1 MYDWVIIDEAARC
14 NPSELSVSMQVGK
27 NVLLVGDHK
36 QLPPM
41 IDEFVIQ
48 KTSKKLRTTQEELKK
63 SEFQRLMESDLGKK
77 YGCSLDRQ
85 YRMCEPIADMISD
98 VFYKNDGIE
107 LKTMREK
114 NIHFYEHIPSI
125 FKKPV
130 TWIDTS
136 CKDIDSYHKKDI
148 SNSLY
153 NSYEAN
159 TVIKLLDIC
168 YNSELF
174 FNLLKNIYSGETPIG
189 IICPYTAQKKYITRE
204 ISRKAWPSDFRMLL
218 KIDTVDSYQGKE
230 NQIIIVSL
238 TRNDQK
244 LTEGFL
250 KYPERINVSLHVHV
264 SVS

>member
-1 MYDWVIIDEAARC
+1 
-14 NPSELSVSMQVGK
+14 
-27 NVLLVGDHK
+27 
-36 QLPPM
+36 
-41 IDEFVIQ
+41 
-48 KTSKKLRTTQEELKK
+48 
-63 SEFQRLMESDLGKK
+63 MESDLGKK

-125 FKKPV
+125 LKKPV

-136 CKDIDSYHKKDI
+136 CGDIDSYHKKDI

-159 TVIKLLDIC
+159 TVIKLLDIF

-174 FNLLKNIYSGETPIG
+174 FNLLKNIYSGEPPIG
-189 IICPYTAQKKYITRE
+189 IICPYTAQKRHITRE
-204 ISRKAWPSDFRMLL
+204 ISRKAWPSDFGMLL

-250 KYPERINVSLHVHV
+250 KYPERINVSLSRARECLIIIGASRMWEVRPIDMPLRKILEYIKKRKDTSEYGV
-264 SVS
+264 LSSENLFTQNGDI